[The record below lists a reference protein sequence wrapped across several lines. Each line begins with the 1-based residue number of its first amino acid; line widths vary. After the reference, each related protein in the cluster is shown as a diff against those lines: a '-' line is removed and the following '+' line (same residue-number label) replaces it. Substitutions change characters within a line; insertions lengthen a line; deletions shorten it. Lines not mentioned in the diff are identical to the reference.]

1 MGGDL
6 VSELMVGAVEDRHRW
21 NMVLVFYYLQEK
33 LFRSGFKH
41 CC

>member
-6 VSELMVGAVEDRHRW
+6 VSELIVGAVEDRHSW
-21 NMVLVFYYLQEK
+21 NMFLVFYSLQEK
-33 LFRSGFKH
+33 LFRSGFKL